1 MKGVQIRE
9 ATSSD
14 AAGILALI
22 QELAVF
28 EREPDAVEVTVDE
41 LIQDGFGEHPT
52 FTCFVAELDNTIV
65 GIALFYPCYSTWKGK
80 SWHLE
85 DLIVTEKHREKG
97 IGFALL
103 KTFIAYAHA
112 SGARRIQW
120 VVLDWNTTAINFYKK
135 QGALTLSDW
144 RITQMTEGNM
154 KQFTAK
160 HHARI

>member
-1 MKGVQIRE
+1 MKEVHIRE

-28 EREPDAVEVTVDE
+28 EREPNAVEVTIDE
-41 LIQDGFGEHPT
+41 LLEDGFGENPK
-52 FTCFVAELDNTIV
+52 FRCFVAELDNKIV

-85 DLIVTEKHREKG
+85 DLIVTEAQRGKG

-103 KTFIAYAHA
+103 KKFIGFAHA
-112 SGARRIQW
+112 SGVRRIQW
-120 VVLDWNTTAINFYKK
+120 VGLDWNTTAIDFYEK
-135 QGALTLSDW
+135 QGASTFSDW

-154 KQFTAK
+154 KQFIAK
-160 HHARI
+160 HYARI